1 MGIIVDNFAGGGGA
15 STGIEK
21 ALGRKIDI
29 AINHDPQAILMHKT
43 NHPETKHYCENI
55 WEVDPLE
62 AVQGQ
67 EVDLA
72 WFSPDCFVKGT
83 MILSNQGYV
92 PIETL
97 KIGDLVL
104 THKMRWKPITDI
116 MQSKKEVVK
125 IRGYGNPE
133 IICSKEHPFYLKSYE
148 QVWNNEIRQ
157 YRKVFDAPKW
167 IKANDIDKNKFW
179 GTPLEFEKIPIP
191 EIPKLNNK
199 TIKLEINKNLLWL
212 TGRYVGDG
220 WTRLNKIRGEL
231 VIVCGKHEISFLKD
245 KLNMW
250 QRKGLRAKDNEL
262 SWNFREVRTG
272 GQFSCNSRAL
282 VQWLREN
289 FGHLAINKKIP
300 AWLLTADLE
309 LKKAFLDGYFGA
321 DGWKGNTAANTTL
334 FEITTVSKA
343 LAYGVSHLINTMGIP
358 STVYLNKIPNN
369 VIEGRKVNVHPAY
382 KIKWRD
388 KIFSKH
394 SQNFIEDNI
403 LWRPIREKINL
414 NKSETVYNISVAEDE
429 TYIAEGIIVH
439 NCKHFSKAKGK
450 KPVDKNIR
458 GLAWVAVK
466 WAKLVKPKVI
476 ILENVEEFK
485 TWGPLD
491 ENNCPIKSK
500 KGETFH
506 KFISSLTQL
515 GYEVKFTEL
524 KACDYGAPT
533 TRKRFFMIARCDGKE
548 IVFPTPTH
556 APSDTLE
563 ASLGIKKPYRTAA
576 EIIDWNIPVK
586 SIFDRKKPLSE
597 NTMKRIAKGIKK
609 FVIDSPQ
616 PFIVRIGQTGFGG
629 DNLSYS
635 INKPLTTIVS
645 KQEHLLVT
653 PFLATY
659 YTEQNEKQCR
669 GQIINSPLATIPS
682 ANRFGLVTAFISKYY
697 GGNYEG
703 AGSSLV
709 EPLHTITAV
718 DHNALI
724 TAFISKYYGN
734 DIGSSLETPL
744 HTITSKDKFAL
755 IEIQSQKY
763 KIIDIG
769 MRMLQPRELFN
780 AQGFPEDYIIDHDI
794 NGNNYPKSEQVARC
808 GNSVSPILAEA
819 IVRANFKEKV

>member
-72 WFSPDCFVKGT
+72 WFSPDC
-83 MILSNQGYV
+83 
-92 PIETL
+92 
-97 KIGDLVL
+97 
-104 THKMRWKPITDI
+104 
-116 MQSKKEVVK
+116 
-125 IRGYGNPE
+125 
-133 IICSKEHPFYLKSYE
+133 
-148 QVWNNEIRQ
+148 
-157 YRKVFDAPKW
+157 
-167 IKANDIDKNKFW
+167 
-179 GTPLEFEKIPIP
+179 
-191 EIPKLNNK
+191 
-199 TIKLEINKNLLWL
+199 
-212 TGRYVGDG
+212 
-220 WTRLNKIRGEL
+220 
-231 VIVCGKHEISFLKD
+231 
-245 KLNMW
+245 
-250 QRKGLRAKDNEL
+250 
-262 SWNFREVRTG
+262 
-272 GQFSCNSRAL
+272 
-282 VQWLREN
+282 
-289 FGHLAINKKIP
+289 
-300 AWLLTADLE
+300 
-309 LKKAFLDGYFGA
+309 
-321 DGWKGNTAANTTL
+321 
-334 FEITTVSKA
+334 
-343 LAYGVSHLINTMGIP
+343 
-358 STVYLNKIPNN
+358 
-369 VIEGRKVNVHPAY
+369 
-382 KIKWRD
+382 
-388 KIFSKH
+388 
-394 SQNFIEDNI
+394 
-403 LWRPIREKINL
+403 
-414 NKSETVYNISVAEDE
+414 
-429 TYIAEGIIVH
+429 
-439 NCKHFSKAKGK
+439 KHFSKAKGK

-506 KFISSLTQL
+506 KFVSSLTQL
-515 GYEVKFTEL
+515 GYEVKFAEL

-533 TRKRFFMIARCDGKE
+533 TRKRFFMIARCDGKK
-548 IVFPTPTH
+548 IVFPIPTH
-556 APSDTLE
+556 APNNTLE
-563 ASLGIKKPYRTAA
+563 VSMGIKKPYRTAA

-586 SIFDRKKPLSE
+586 SIFDRKKTLSE

-697 GGNYEG
+697 G
-703 AGSSLV
+703 
-709 EPLHTITAV
+709 
-718 DHNALI
+718 
-724 TAFISKYYGN
+724 N

-819 IVRANFKEKV
+819 IVRANFEENI